1 MIMIMIMIII
11 INGFQQSDWWRVLYT
26 TFFTITA
33 EIHARSLANFYEFRH
48 NIDNVMM
55 PSGSTDYFDNV
66 MTKFIV
72 NSRTNALKTDI
83 NLFFTI
89 TNCRIASSRSLTR
102 RMNFTILTI
111 KISQ

>member
-1 MIMIMIMIII
+1 MMMMTMMIIIII
-11 INGFQQSDWWRVLYT
+11 INGFQQSDWWRALYT

-33 EIHARSLANFYEFRH
+33 EIHARSLANFYCQYANRH
-48 NIDNVMM
+48 RRVDPQAN
-55 PSGSTDYFDNV
+55 FDNV

-72 NSRTNALKTDI
+72 NNRTNALKTDI

-102 RMNFTILTI
+102 RMNFKVVL
-111 KISQ
+111 